1 MKVHA
6 SKGNVQRLAN
16 KALALGFNG
25 QQAAAY
31 IKAHLMTYDVPE
43 DKPARYQIA
52 YVKAM
57 GGVTIGEFDAI
68 MKETFNK

>member
-6 SKGNVQRLAN
+6 LKVNVKRLAN
-16 KALALGFNG
+16 KALALGLNG

-43 DKPARYQIA
+43 DKPVRYQIA
-52 YVKAM
+52 YAKAM
-57 GGVTIGEFDAI
+57 GGVTIGEFDEI
-68 MKETFNK
+68 MKDTFNK

>member
-31 IKAHLMTYDVPE
+31 IKAHLITYNVPE
-43 DKPARYQIA
+43 DKPVHYQIA

-68 MKETFNK
+68 MKDTFNK

>member
-6 SKGNVQRLAN
+6 SKSNVQRLAN

-43 DKPARYQIA
+43 DKPVRYQIA

>member
-31 IKAHLMTYDVPE
+31 IRKHLITYTVPE
-43 DKPARYQIA
+43 DKPVRYQIA
-52 YVKAM
+52 YAKAM

>member
-1 MKVHA
+1 MKFEA
-6 SKGNVQRLAN
+6 TRNNVQKLAK

-31 IKAHLMTYDVPE
+31 IREHLITYSVPE
-43 DKPARYQIA
+43 DKPVHYQIA
-52 YVKAM
+52 YIKAI
-57 GGVTIGEFDAI
+57 GGVTVGEFDAI

>member
-1 MKVHA
+1 MKFEA
-6 SKGNVQRLAN
+6 TRNNVQKLAN

-31 IKAHLMTYDVPE
+31 IKAHLMTYDVPQ
-43 DKPARYQIA
+43 DKPIYYQIA
-52 YVKAM
+52 YAKAM

-68 MKETFNK
+68 MKDTFNK